1 MIFQSSD
8 TGARPL
14 LSTSMALDQITFL
27 IAILRTNTNSLD
39 TLLTATRTDHAAIRR
54 HVRMMTIALES
65 VEAARADLEQ
75 SVER

>member
-8 TGARPL
+8 TATQPV
-14 LSTSMALDQITFL
+14 LSTWIALDQIAFL
-27 IAILRTNTNSLD
+27 IGILRTSTNSLD
-39 TLLTATRTDHAAIRR
+39 RLLTATRTDHAAIRR

-65 VEAARADLEQ
+65 VEAARANLEQ